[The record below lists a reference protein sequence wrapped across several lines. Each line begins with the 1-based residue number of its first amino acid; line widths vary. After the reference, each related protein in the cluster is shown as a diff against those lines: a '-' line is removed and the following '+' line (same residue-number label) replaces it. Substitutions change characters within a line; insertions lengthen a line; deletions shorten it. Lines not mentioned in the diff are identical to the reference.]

1 MARRRGGKQADLFE
15 EEEADRALIDQLI
28 ADTRLY
34 DTAPKLKALLDFT
47 ARLRNIAPFNAMLL
61 NVQKPGL
68 TFAASRDDWA
78 RRFGRKP
85 KPEARPL
92 VVLRLFGPVDFVY
105 DVQDL
110 EGNPLPADIF
120 SFPTEGE
127 VPKFYLEGIARRL
140 SKFAIDLRWIDS
152 GDASAGHAVCR
163 KPHGDK
169 TRFETFDVGVNRN
182 HQPATKVVTLAHELA
197 HIYLG
202 HCGGDAHRK
211 VASYRPASLAIR
223 EVEAE
228 TVAYVVARRTALKPL
243 SEDYL
248 QRYQGAFE
256 EIDVHRILKVALA
269 VEKALDLPFMEVR
282 PFGPHRWRYPTLN
295 DR

>member
-1 MARRRGGKQADLFE
+1 MARRRGGRQADLFE

-28 ADTRLY
+28 ADTKLY
-34 DTAPKLKALLDFT
+34 DSAPKLKALLDFT

-61 NVQKPGL
+61 EVQKPGL
-68 TFAASRDDWA
+68 TFAASREDWA

-110 EGNPLPADIF
+110 EGEPPLPADIY
-120 SFPTEGE
+120 SFPTEGK
-127 VPKFYLEGIARRL
+127 VPELYLGRVESLLA
-140 SKFAIDLRWIDS
+140 KVAIKLVWLDG
-152 GDASAGHAVCR
+152 GDARAGYAL
-163 KPHGDK
+163 PLTAHGDAK
-169 TRFETFDVGVNRN
+169 RFEQFEVGVNRN
-182 HQPATKVVTLAHELA
+182 HSSETQVVTLAHELA

-202 HCGGDAHRK
+202 HCGADAYRK
-211 VASYRPASLAIR
+211 VARQRPGALALR

-228 TVAYVVARRTALKPL
+228 TVAYLVARRTALKPR

-248 QRYQGAFE
+248 STYKGAFD
-256 EIDVHRILKVALA
+256 EIDVHRILRVALA
-269 VEKALDLPFMEVR
+269 VEKVLDLPFKEIR
-282 PFGPHRWRYPTLN
+282 PFGPHRWRYPA
-295 DR
+295 